1 MTPISKGGSVLSL
14 ADDLLLKVGFSV
26 AFPNLEGDCLSV
38 DDLDPG
44 LADGFHRNMGFSI
57 AFPNLSSS
65 NPRSVTLHS
74 AEGGALLTN
83 LGSTAR
89 LAEGGRLLAPE
100 SADKICLSAIGLAGS
115 DKTPLSSRPTTANIR
130 LMASGVWATSSIE
143 ETRQNQ
149 RLEMTRSAETRK
161 ATTQSE
167 ETRLAMTRSAEG
179 CLAECRVWVFARA
192 RRGMNQS
199 QNRQM
204 VTPDSTHE
212 SHLSELSVG
221 S

>member
-38 DDLDPG
+38 DDLNPG
-44 LADGFHRNMGFSI
+44 SADGFHRNMGFSI

-89 LAEGGRLLAPE
+89 LAVGGRLLAPE
-100 SADKICLSAIGLAGS
+100 SADDIRLSAIGLAGS
-115 DKTPLSSRPTTANIR
+115 DKIPPLSRPTTANIR
-130 LMASGVWATSSIE
+130 LMTSGVWATSSID
-143 ETRQNQ
+143 ETRQS
-149 RLEMTRSAETRK
+149 LEMTQSAETRL
-161 ATTQSE
+161 AT
-167 ETRLAMTRSAEG
+167 TRSAEG